1 MENRYIK
8 DPPLSDGTDF
18 FFPFFFPLISEAFCK
33 PLGGEENAMV
43 IRLLVCHLNIGKQS
57 ISDSMVGIAA
67 QVDHDL
73 CCNNG
78 DFGISSDNL

>member
-1 MENRYIK
+1 
-8 DPPLSDGTDF
+8 
-18 FFPFFFPLISEAFCK
+18 
-33 PLGGEENAMV
+33 MV
-43 IRLLVCHLNIGKQS
+43 IRLLVCRLNIGKQS

-78 DFGISSDNL
+78 DFSISSDNL